1 MHQINAM
8 NKLAPQVLSVD
19 FRLEDSIPK
28 MAKKAIAMIPG
39 QSAAAIIGFSMGG
52 MVAMEIARQAPQ
64 RISKLA
70 LLNSNFHAD
79 LADRRASRIQH
90 LEQATSMGMAYV
102 IRQFYLDRYLHQ
114 PSLRAEEL
122 IINMATELGTA
133 CFKAQVEA
141 LSTRQESGTT
151 LERIHKPALILGG
164 NQDNLCPPEIQAT
177 MHQMI
182 EGSELVMLDDCGHF
196 SMLEKPQDVN
206 DALRNWYLKD

>member
-1 MHQINAM
+1 M

-19 FRLEDSIPK
+19 FRLEDSIPQ
-28 MAKKAIAMIPG
+28 MAEKAIAMIPG
-39 QSAAAIIGFSMGG
+39 KNAAAIIGFSMGG

-79 LADRRASRIQH
+79 LADRRAARCQH
-90 LEQATSMGMAYV
+90 LEQAASAGMEHI
-102 IRQFYLDRYLHQ
+102 IRQFYLERYLHQ

-133 CFKAQVEA
+133 CFKAQIEA

-151 LERIHKPALILGG
+151 LERFHKPALILGG
-164 NQDNLCPPEIQAT
+164 DQDGLCPPEIQVS

-182 EGSELVMLDDCGHF
+182 EGSDLVMLENCGHF
-196 SMLEKPQDVN
+196 SMLEKPKDVN
-206 DALRNWYLKD
+206 NALHNWYLKD

>member
-1 MHQINAM
+1 M
-8 NKLAPQVLSVD
+8 NKLAPLVLSVD
-19 FRLEDSIPK
+19 FRLEDSISQ
-28 MAKKAIAMIPG
+28 MAKKAIATIPG
-39 QSAAAIIGFSMGG
+39 KSAAAVIGFSMGG

-79 LADRRASRIQH
+79 LADRRATRAQH
-90 LEQATSMGMAYV
+90 LEQTASMSMGNV
-102 IRQFYLDRYLHQ
+102 IRQFYLERYLHQ

-133 CFKAQVEA
+133 CFKAQIKA
-141 LSTRQESGTT
+141 LSTRQASGAT
-151 LERIHKPALILGG
+151 LKRIHKPALILGG
-164 NQDNLCPPEIQAT
+164 NQDSVCPPEIQAR

-206 DALRNWYLKD
+206 DALRNWYLSDE

>member
-1 MHQINAM
+1 MHQIKAM

-19 FRLEDSIPK
+19 FRLEDSIPQ
-28 MAKKAIAMIPG
+28 MAEKAIAMIPG
-39 QSAAAIIGFSMGG
+39 KSTAAIIGFSMGG

-64 RISKLA
+64 RINKLA

-79 LADRRASRIQH
+79 IADRRVSRYQH
-90 LEQATSMGMAYV
+90 LEHATSMGMEYV
-102 IRQFYLDRYLHQ
+102 IRQFYLERYLHQ
-114 PSLRAEEL
+114 PSPSVEKL
-122 IINMATELGTA
+122 IINMATKLGTA
-133 CFKAQVEA
+133 CFKAQINA

-151 LERIHKPALILGG
+151 LECIHKPALILGG
-164 NQDNLCPPEIQAT
+164 NQDSLCPPEIQAT

-182 EGSELVMLDDCGHF
+182 EGSELVMLENCGHF

>member
-1 MHQINAM
+1 M
-8 NKLAPQVLSVD
+8 NKLAPQVLSVE
-19 FRLEDSIPK
+19 FRLEDSISQ
-28 MAKKAIAMIPG
+28 MAKKAIAMIPAK
-39 QSAAAIIGFSMGG
+39 STAAIIGFSMGG

-102 IRQFYLDRYLHQ
+102 IKQFYLERYLHHGA
-114 PSLRAEEL
+114 PTAEQL
-122 IINMATELGTA
+122 ITNMATELGTA
-133 CFKAQVEA
+133 CFEAQIKA
-141 LSTRQESGTT
+141 LSTRQESSST
-151 LERIHKPALILGG
+151 LEKIHKPALILGG
-164 NQDNLCPPEIQAT
+164 NQDSLCPPEIQT
-177 MHQMI
+177 RMHHMI
-182 EGSELVMLDDCGHF
+182 EGSELVMLGDCGHF

>member
-1 MHQINAM
+1 M

-19 FRLEDSIPK
+19 FRLEDSIPQ

-39 QSAAAIIGFSMGG
+39 KSAAAIIGFSMGG

-79 LADRRASRIQH
+79 LADRRVARTQH
-90 LEQATSMGMAYV
+90 LERAASMGMEYV
-102 IRQFYLDRYLHQ
+102 IRQFYLERYLHQ
-114 PSLRAEEL
+114 PSPSTDEL

-133 CFKAQVEA
+133 CFKAQIKA
-141 LSTRQESGTT
+141 LSSREESGSI
-151 LERIHKPALILGG
+151 LERMHKPALILGG
-164 NQDNLCPPEIQAT
+164 NQDSLCPPEIQT
-177 MHQMI
+177 RMHQMI
-182 EGSELVMLDDCGHF
+182 EGSELVILEKCGHF

>member
-1 MHQINAM
+1 M

-19 FRLEDSIPK
+19 FRLENSISQ

-79 LADRRASRIQH
+79 LADRRATRIQH

-102 IRQFYLDRYLHQ
+102 IRQFYLERYLHQ
-114 PSLRAEEL
+114 SAPGAEQL

-133 CFKAQVEA
+133 CFKAQIEA

-164 NQDNLCPPEIQAT
+164 NQDSLCRSEIQT
-177 MHQMI
+177 RMHHMI

>member
-1 MHQINAM
+1 M

-19 FRLEDSIPK
+19 FRLENSISQ

-79 LADRRASRIQH
+79 LADMRATRNKH
-90 LEQATSMGMAYV
+90 LERAASMGMEYV
-102 IRQFYLDRYLHQ
+102 IRQFYLERYLHQ
-114 PSLRAEEL
+114 PSLSVEEL

-133 CFKAQVEA
+133 CFKAQIEA